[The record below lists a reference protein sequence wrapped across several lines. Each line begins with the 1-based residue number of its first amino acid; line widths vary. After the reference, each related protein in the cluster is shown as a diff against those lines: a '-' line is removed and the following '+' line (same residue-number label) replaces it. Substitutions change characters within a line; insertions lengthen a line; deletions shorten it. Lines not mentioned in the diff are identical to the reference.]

1 MSSEIDLFFL
11 QLLVL
16 PSYVLATFS
25 KIINGSS
32 TFSLSLD
39 LIITAH

>member
-1 MSSEIDLFFL
+1 MLSEIDLF
-11 QLLVL
+11 LLRLLAL

-32 TFSLSLD
+32 KFSLSLE
-39 LIITAH
+39 LVITAH